1 MAASSAAGA
10 PYLLDT
16 HIWIWHVSGSE
27 RLPATLR
34 TALDEAA
41 GQLWLSPISVWEV
54 GMLAAR
60 GRIELTGGPR
70 RWVEQ
75 AQVRFPLA
83 EAALTSEVALRSHEV
98 ELEHRDPADR
108 LLAAT
113 AIVHDLTLLTVD
125 DRLAAAPG
133 VRTRSA

>member
-1 MAASSAAGA
+1 
-10 PYLLDT
+10 
-16 HIWIWHVSGSE
+16 
-27 RLPATLR
+27 
-34 TALDEAA
+34 
-41 GQLWLSPISVWEV
+41 
-54 GMLAAR
+54 MLAAR